1 MKRIKGMLFAGLLAT
16 SSIAAA
22 QPFATLGAG
31 NTGISSFNFSV
42 VGNTITLNEKWE
54 ASGPGSILFRGLEAG
69 VNYTVVKNIT
79 NMTGSSWT
87 SFANE
92 LLPPG
97 NGVPGQ
103 PAFIPPGF
111 QPSNDGDGLSFA
123 QSSGLPRTS
132 SIFTSLAVDELA
144 GRDYL
149 DFSGGIWA
157 DGVTGTITFGLRD
170 NEANNQP
177 FLLFQRPNEFT
188 SVVPV
193 PAALP
198 LLLSGLGIFGFLAR
212 RRIKA

>member
-1 MKRIKGMLFAGLLAT
+1 MKMIKGMLFAGLLAT

-22 QPFATLGAG
+22 QPFAQLGAG
-31 NTGISSFNFSV
+31 NVGITSFNFTV
-42 VGNTITLNEKWE
+42 VGTTITLNEKWE
-54 ASGPGSILFRGLEAG
+54 GSGPGSILFRGLEAG
-69 VNYTVVKNIT
+69 VNYTVIKNIT

-103 PAFIPPGF
+103 PGFIPAGF
-111 QPSNDGDGLSFA
+111 QPSNDDDGLSFA
-123 QSSGLPRTS
+123 QGSGLPRNS

-149 DFSGGIWA
+149 DFSGAPWA
-157 DGVTGTITFGLRD
+157 DGVNGTITFGLRD
-170 NEANNQP
+170 NDASNQP

-212 RRIKA
+212 RRNQA

>member
-1 MKRIKGMLFAGLLAT
+1 MKLIKGVVVAGLMAA
-16 SSIAAA
+16 SSAAFA
-22 QPFATLGAG
+22 QTAILGAG
-31 NTGISSFNFSV
+31 NVGITTLQVSV
-42 VGNTITLNEKWE
+42 SGNTITLFETWGS
-54 ASGPGSILFRGLEAG
+54 SGPGSIQFSGLANG
-69 VNYTVVKNIT
+69 VNYTIVKNIT
-79 NMTGSSWT
+79 NLTGSGWT

-92 LLPPG
+92 LLPQG

-111 QPSNDGDGLSFA
+111 QPSNDNDGLSFA
-123 QSSGLPRTS
+123 QGSGLPRTS
-132 SIFTSLAVDELA
+132 TIFGSLAVDELA

-149 DFSGGIWA
+149 DFSGGVWGT
-157 DGVTGTITFGLRD
+157 GVNGEMTFGLRD
-170 NEANNQP
+170 NGGNQP

-212 RRIKA
+212 RRNNA